1 MRENSRIWLA
11 ALLMFPLIAPQ
22 ALAAFPPI
30 SFSAESVEYGDLKFG
45 TVSAETSGDVF
56 LELRVE
62 TLSMEGQGQL
72 AQDMRLFC
80 KNRPETG
87 RAWCEGGQWEITP
100 ALDMP
105 VVSGVINA
113 VVLQDRGLN
122 LGSSLEAGNIKADLS
137 AHYDVEGFQSTL
149 SWTGQS
155 LAEFEVLSLLRTK
168 FQWLYAGESSGQ
180 LAVRL
185 KEETEPD
192 VRFQLEIQGLGFDS
206 PDGRFAGDSLNI
218 LGHGSLS
225 TRPKFTAQ
233 LSGSIQSGELLID
246 DFYRNFSDASLN
258 FKALPVLEDT
268 EINVGGIRIDDGDSL
283 KMEGNI
289 RVETG
294 DSAAPPSFQVSLLEL
309 SFPRAYERYMESTA
323 SIWTL
328 DGLATAGRLTWSGE
342 WQGAKDDRTFRS
354 GVLNLSDLTV
364 VDNKRGR
371 FAITGVDAHL
381 RPGDHAFTSRLSWQ
395 GSLLQRIN
403 LGAGAV
409 ELESA
414 PGSMR
419 LAAPLVLEVLGGRVT
434 FDELGVSLPDGGQ
447 ADVHLEAS
455 IDGLEMEQ
463 LTAALDWPAFSG
475 EISGKIPGVSLKDGV
490 LSVDGEIDMIAFG
503 GQLLL
508 TGLSIERPFGVLPS
522 LAADIEASNLN
533 LELLT
538 STFSFGQISGRLDGH
553 VRDLR
558 MLDWKP
564 VAFDAW
570 LGTPERQEG
579 SNDISRQAVNRLTT
593 IGGGSATTLL
603 TGPVLRLFNNFS
615 YRRLGLGCRLQ
626 NNVCDVRGLDDDDV
640 SVLILEGSG
649 IPKIMIRA
657 FNRRMDWPQLV
668 AALSSFSGED

>member
-1 MRENSRIWLA
+1 MSAIW
-11 ALLMFPLIAPQ
+11 
-22 ALAAFPPI
+22 
-30 SFSAESVEYGDLKFG
+30 
-45 TVSAETSGDVF
+45 
-56 LELRVE
+56 
-62 TLSMEGQGQL
+62 
-72 AQDMRLFC
+72 
-80 KNRPETG
+80 N
-87 RAWCEGGQWEITP
+87 
-100 ALDMP
+100 
-105 VVSGVINA
+105 
-113 VVLQDRGLN
+113 
-122 LGSSLEAGNIKADLS
+122 
-137 AHYDVEGFQSTL
+137 
-149 SWTGQS
+149 
-155 LAEFEVLSLLRTK
+155 
-168 FQWLYAGESSGQ
+168 
-180 LAVRL
+180 
-185 KEETEPD
+185 
-192 VRFQLEIQGLGFDS
+192 
-206 PDGRFAGDSLNI
+206 
-218 LGHGSLS
+218 
-225 TRPKFTAQ
+225 
-233 LSGSIQSGELLID
+233 
-246 DFYRNFSDASLN
+246 
-258 FKALPVLEDT
+258 
-268 EINVGGIRIDDGDSL
+268 
-283 KMEGNI
+283 
-289 RVETG
+289 
-294 DSAAPPSFQVSLLEL
+294 
-309 SFPRAYERYMESTA
+309 
-323 SIWTL
+323 
-328 DGLATAGRLTWSGE
+328 LATAGRLTWSGE

-354 GVLNLSDLTV
+354 GVLKLSDLTV

-579 SNDISRQAVNRLTT
+579 SNDISRKAVNRLTT